1 MIKLIKQT
9 YHLRC
14 WKELAL
20 LLVLSCFAGFSM
32 AQSTVD
38 WSNFEKDLTGLEQ
51 HLFDLGHD
59 TNVSG
64 DELSEVLRSGYEYF
78 LKNQNI
84 EGQAL
89 VLYRMGV
96 LYGRENMLSA
106 AIDVHELALGMYHEL
121 NVSRKQAQVKM
132 MMGTHYGRRGDYDQ
146 ATSYLLEALKLFEQL
161 DDGQGR
167 ADVLLKLGTVQSYLG
182 NYDQALDYYFAAL
195 ELSENNLKENM
206 VTLYG
211 NIGFIYMDRGDF
223 EQSESYFRKA
233 LDHGNENESL
243 RPRTLALIN
252 LGQMYKLKGDPVLSE
267 QYLAQAL
274 QWAEEGNMLEE
285 QVGISLITI
294 DESTR
299 AGQQKSLD
307 KLSVLNERA
316 AEMEMRYMQLE
327 IMSKMISLS
336 KNLGLFERAVELI
349 EAREIINKQLYDER
363 KERDIANL
371 QASYELDRF
380 KQENDNLNEK
390 VSAERR
396 RGFFILFST
405 AILAVGLFVAM
416 YFFMRAQR
424 TNKLLKERE
433 RELSQ
438 SNLIKDKLFSI
449 IGHDLK
455 NALSTQPMVLE
466 LIRDTERGTPE
477 YRKLW
482 NGLEAS
488 VHEVLFVLDT
498 LLNWGQMQIRGVDT
512 QPVSFR
518 VGEVLDNSVRLVNLS
533 AGLKKVRI
541 INKVPADLEVQADKN
556 QFRFVIRN
564 LLSNA
569 LKYSLEGGEIEIG
582 MKVVRD
588 ESAGGSE
595 DTAFYV
601 KDSGVGIDP
610 NELENIFDPDQES
623 VPGTSNEQGH
633 GIALALSR
641 QFIQKHGG
649 RIWVESERDKGTT
662 FYFTCGDG
670 TKTG

>member
-20 LLVLSCFAGFSM
+20 LLVLSCFVGFSM

-38 WSNFEKDLTGLEQ
+38 WSDFEKNLTGLEQ
-51 HLFDLGHD
+51 HLLELDQD
-59 TNVSG
+59 RNVSG
-64 DELSEVLRSGYEYF
+64 DELSQLLRSGYEYF
-78 LKNQNI
+78 LKNLNI

-96 LYGRENMLSA
+96 LYGRENMLST
-106 AIDVHELALGMYHEL
+106 AIDVHEQALGMYHEL
-121 NVSRKQAQVKM
+121 NASGKQAQVKM

-146 ATSYLLEALKLFEQL
+146 ATSYLLEALTLFEQL

-233 LDHGNENESL
+233 LDHGAENESL

-274 QWAEEGNMLEE
+274 QLAEEGNMLEE

-336 KNLGLFERAVELI
+336 KSLGLFERAVELI

-380 KQENDNLNEK
+380 KQENDNLNDK
-390 VSAERR
+390 VNAERR
-396 RGFFILFST
+396 RGLFILFSS

-438 SNLIKDKLFSI
+438 SNLVKDKLFSI

-455 NALSTQPMVLE
+455 NAISTQPMVLE
-466 LIRDTERGTPE
+466 MIRDTERDTPE
-477 YRKLW
+477 YKKLW

-498 LLNWGQMQIRGVDT
+498 LLNWGQMQIRGVHT

-541 INKVPADLEVQADKN
+541 INKVPANLEVQADKN

-569 LKYSLEGGEIEIG
+569 LKYSLEGG
-582 MKVVRD
+582 R
-588 ESAGGSE
+588 SR
-595 DTAFYV
+595 
-601 KDSGVGIDP
+601 
-610 NELENIFDPDQES
+610 S
-623 VPGTSNEQGH
+623 V
-633 GIALALSR
+633 
-641 QFIQKHGG
+641 
-649 RIWVESERDKGTT
+649 
-662 FYFTCGDG
+662 
-670 TKTG
+670 